1 MRKNAFTLV
10 ELLVVVAVMGL
21 LGTLS
26 VGSYRA
32 MRRGMADKA
41 AMENTTRFMRAAC
54 QRSLIDRTPV
64 DVYFWNELV
73 KEGTDASPAIVVGKA
88 VAVRRAGRISSVSG
102 MYLVD
107 EFGDLRFKS
116 LVYDEDAD
124 NDEATSSSD
133 RDGVYLYSMAGG
145 GDTFARSRVAVN
157 TVRRVST
164 EPLLQLGKN
173 AKIPGYAYVVV
184 DPGGVTWKSGDA
196 YGCEFAQLELPRNYT
211 FGSSGQIPTSI
222 NSPIY
227 NVQRSRFWP
236 SGAASKKTVQVCSR
250 STTGEMKTVGTS
262 DDPTREEN

>member
-1 MRKNAFTLV
+1 MKRNAFTLV

-32 MRRGMADKA
+32 MRRGMADRA
-41 AMENTTRFMRAAC
+41 AMENTERFMRAAC

-64 DVYFWNELV
+64 DVYFWNELIR
-73 KEGTDASPAIVVGKA
+73 EASAASPAVIVGKA

-102 MYLVD
+102 RYLVD

-124 NDEATSSSD
+124 DEAAAADAD

-145 GDTFARSRVAVN
+145 GNTFTRSRVAVN
-157 TVRRVST
+157 TVRRTSN

-184 DPGGVTWKSGDA
+184 DPGGVVWKAGDA
-196 YGCEFAQLELPRNYT
+196 YGCEFAQLELPKNYT
-211 FGSSGQIPTSI
+211 FGSPGDLPSSMDA
-222 NSPIY
+222 PIRT
-227 NVQRSRFWP
+227 VQRSRFWP
-236 SGAASKKTVQVCSR
+236 DGSSSKKTVAVCAR
-250 STTGEMKTVGTS
+250 STSGEMKTVGTS
-262 DDPTREEN
+262 ADPTQEEN